1 MNNQKAKY
9 AIAMIW
15 VIIILKILSLIIE
28 APLFLLNEN
37 ILSTD
42 NIDQNI
48 ILVVDSISSYTALL
62 TLAASII
69 SIITF
74 IRWFKQVYYN
84 IELRV
89 GKLKYSNSWTIASWF
104 IPIVNLFIP
113 YEMMKDLYT
122 KTDQYLLCHSMEPY
136 TERLKTN
143 YVNGW
148 WTLWIIFLIINYWSM
163 KIQWSSITIETLS
176 NSNNLL
182 SIINT
187 ILLIV
192 LGMTTIIVIEDYSKA
207 EKLLAETTI
216 LAE

>member
-1 MNNQKAKY
+1 MNNLKAKY
-9 AIAMIW
+9 SIAMIW
-15 VIIILKILSLIIE
+15 VIIILNILSLIIE
-28 APLFLLNEN
+28 VPLFLLGEN

-48 ILVVDSISSYTALL
+48 ILVVDSISSYTTLL

-74 IRWFKQVYYN
+74 IRWFKQAYYN

-89 GKLKYSNSWTIASWF
+89 GKLKYNNSWTIASWF

-163 KIQWSSITIETLS
+163 KIQWSSITLETLS

-216 LAE
+216 LTE